1 MFLLL
6 LTGLKIQAQIGK
18 KILKKKIEKNLF
30 LYTEQKNDTLPLA
43 YRVIIDD
50 TSSNFSCFLLIED
63 KEIKKI
69 YLQELEKNIGLNLD
83 LIAKSIEI
91 LPKSKINYYYS
102 FRQEQGSSILTI
114 NLSPSKTF
122 KITIAGEYTSIS
134 ILQQTKA
141 ELMQMDFFFDKYR
154 FIEMKG
160 QKISKK

>member
-1 MFLLL
+1 MFLIL
-6 LTGLKIQAQIGK
+6 LTGIKIQAQIGK

-50 TSSNFSCFLLIED
+50 SSSNFSCFLLIED

-83 LIAKSIEI
+83 LITKSIEI

-102 FRQEQGSSILTI
+102 LRQEQGASILTI
-114 NLSPSKTF
+114 NLSPSKIF